1 MTIYPNPFTTEINIL
16 VSLDPNE
23 KINYYLTDMTGN
35 KMGHGLLHDGL
46 NQLSMP
52 EMNRGIYLLN
62 FETNMKN
69 IQYPSQKVFK
79 N

>member
-1 MTIYPNPFTTEINIL
+1 
-16 VSLDPNE
+16 
-23 KINYYLTDMTGN
+23 
-35 KMGHGLLHDGL
+35 MGHGLLHDGL

-69 IQYPSQKVFK
+69 IQYPSQKCLKIKGLIHEGFHLL
-79 N
+79 